1 MFTAQSAIT
10 TTTKPA
16 SRRAG
21 IRHCPAMLVTT
32 RSYYFL
38 YLPTLIFSL
47 VSADLYRY
55 RRAKAYDCA
64 KERGQANRH
73 N

>member
-21 IRHCPAMLVTT
+21 IRHCPVIPVTIH
-32 RSYYFL
+32 S
-38 YLPTLIFSL
+38 
-47 VSADLYRY
+47 
-55 RRAKAYDCA
+55 C
-64 KERGQANRH
+64 
-73 N
+73 

>member
-21 IRHCPAMLVTT
+21 IRHCLVTPVTT
-32 RSYYFL
+32 RS
-38 YLPTLIFSL
+38 
-47 VSADLYRY
+47 
-55 RRAKAYDCA
+55 C
-64 KERGQANRH
+64 
-73 N
+73 

>member
-21 IRHCPAMLVTT
+21 IRHCPAMPVTT
-32 RSYYFL
+32 RSY
-38 YLPTLIFSL
+38 
-47 VSADLYRY
+47 
-55 RRAKAYDCA
+55 
-64 KERGQANRH
+64 
-73 N
+73 